1 MSSRAAGSVRIIGG
15 RWRSR
20 LVPVASGVRPPPDAV
35 REQVFNILAGRLAGA
50 TVADLYAGS
59 GSLGLEALSRGA
71 ARVEFVERSRR
82 IAAGLR
88 QAAAGLGAAGS
99 MRVHAAD
106 AAGWLKR
113 QPPASFSLAFADPP
127 YAAMAAPGARDLLLA
142 LLLRTIAP
150 GGIAY
155 LEGPTVAADGS
166 GRWNIIRSGAC
177 GSASWMLLQAPAKA
191 S

>member
-1 MSSRAAGSVRIIGG
+1 M
-15 RWRSR
+15 
-20 LVPVASGVRPPPDAV
+20 

-50 TVADLYAGS
+50 SVADLYAGS

-82 IAAGLR
+82 IAASLR

-99 MRVHAAD
+99 SRVHAAD
-106 AAGWLKR
+106 AAGWLRR
-113 QPPASFSLAFADPP
+113 QPPGSFSLAFADPP
-127 YAAMAAPGARDLLLA
+127 YTAMAAAGARYRLLA

-155 LEGPTVAADGS
+155 LEGPTVPADGTD
-166 GRWNIIRSGAC
+166 RWNIIRRGAC
-177 GSASWMLLQAPAKA
+177 GSASWLLLQAPAEA